1 VFCWVGVALVGASKN
16 LVKKLETKFPTHGV
30 MDVIGIMY
38 PMYWLQPNHEASFP
52 KHLEV
57 IKMAFY
63 YGKTQLLDGVE
74 NFGSK
79 VLNVNDLDN

>member
-38 PMYWLQPNHEASFP
+38 PQYWIDMHKL
-52 KHLEV
+52 
-57 IKMAFY
+57 
-63 YGKTQLLDGVE
+63 
-74 NFGSK
+74 
-79 VLNVNDLDN
+79 